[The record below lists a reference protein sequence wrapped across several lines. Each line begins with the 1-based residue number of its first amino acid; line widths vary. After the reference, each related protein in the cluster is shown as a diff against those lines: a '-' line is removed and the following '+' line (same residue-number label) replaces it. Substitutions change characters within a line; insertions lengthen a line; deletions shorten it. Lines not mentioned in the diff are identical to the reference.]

1 MEWKSAT
8 SKALQFDVDG
18 SLKPDAEYPYF
29 ALREDALESACR
41 ATYWTELSPKD
52 FVIIEIVFAAV
63 CIATLMP
70 DVLNVTADAKRY
82 RFYDTIHKTFHS
94 ADHVLLYTV
103 SDVKHQII

>member
-29 ALREDALESACR
+29 ALREDAVESACR
-41 ATYWTELSPKD
+41 ATYWTEFIPKD
-52 FVIIEIVFAAV
+52 MVILEIVLTAV
-63 CIATLMP
+63 GIATLMP

-82 RFYDTIHKTFHS
+82 RFYDTIHKTFYS
-94 ADHVLLYTV
+94 ADHVLLYSV
-103 SDVKHQII
+103 AVVKREII